1 MRSPKAQV
9 IPLAQWRA
17 YNNLDAATITIEDS
31 RRPLKEIVGGNPA
44 YPCRDSV
51 LALVERLAYELHQY
65 ACALPPSEGRDQA
78 RASAW
83 ALHEAIVELRKDRP

>member
-17 YNNLDAATITIEDS
+17 YHALDAAVIAIEDS
-31 RRPLKEIVGGNPA
+31 CRPLKEIVGGSPA

-51 LALVERLAYELHQY
+51 LALLSRLAHEMHQC

-78 RASAW
+78 KANAW
-83 ALHEAIVELRKDRP
+83 GLHNALVALREDRP